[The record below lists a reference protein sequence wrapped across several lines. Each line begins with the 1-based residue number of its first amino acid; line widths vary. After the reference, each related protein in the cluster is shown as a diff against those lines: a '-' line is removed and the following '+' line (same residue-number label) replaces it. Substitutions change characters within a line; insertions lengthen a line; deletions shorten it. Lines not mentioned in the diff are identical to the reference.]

1 MGKSM
6 KIGIVGSRL
15 YENKRK
21 IKETIFELK
30 RMFGDE
36 LTIFSGGC
44 TDGADKYAKK
54 YALELGCK
62 YVELNPSHTPKN
74 LYSYMRE
81 SWYGKEYSIKNFHTR
96 NKILAKTI
104 DRLIAF
110 VPEGDAASGTASTVK
125 YAMKFNK
132 KVVVIT

>member
-1 MGKSM
+1 MGKGM

-30 RMFGDE
+30 RMFGEE
-36 LTIFSGGC
+36 LTIFSGGSG
-44 TDGADKYAKK
+44 DGADKYAKK

-62 YVELNPSHTPKN
+62 YIELNPSHTPKN

-96 NKILAKTI
+96 NKILAKTV